1 MVCLGVLGLGLEV
14 LNLVDGE
21 DVPVLGQANSL
32 GGRVLVLEYRTAVLH
47 EVVCLNRVFNHPAR
61 AFLGLGVLLD
71 VGLLVDVL
79 LVLVDLPLFV
89 LQQFEQLLDGLFLP
103 VLLLNFVF
111 NFVNVVIDLVIG

>member
-1 MVCLGVLGLGLEV
+1 M
-14 LNLVDGE
+14 
-21 DVPVLGQANSL
+21 
-32 GGRVLVLEYRTAVLH
+32 
-47 EVVCLNRVFNHPAR
+47 
-61 AFLGLGVLLD
+61 LLD

-111 NFVNVVIDLVIG
+111 HFVNVVIDLVIG